1 MNPLSPINP
10 QVIREG
16 LMVELNKEN
25 AEKYDFDLKNAL
37 TWSRNNEL
45 MHELFVK
52 AGYDRNSTTNRAFVS
67 KYYTELIILKRG
79 ITHMSSQLHDFKN
92 LKHLD
97 VSYNNIRHVCYLPE
111 NLEEFIAQ
119 KNQIVTIS
127 RNVKLDSLKY
137 INLSCNPLHDRSL
150 ENINSSFPNLK
161 CLDLSYGHL
170 SNVQYTLALLILMK
184 KLRMLYLLGNPF
196 TLLRGY
202 VELIKSEVPNIKY
215 LDGKLT
221 KLEKDAG
228 QDNVIKTYG
237 DLLKQQQDTIE
248 AAKNPEVGQ
257 VGENKA
263 SASRSDVLSS
273 RSSKDAYNRRLTNM
287 LKRGGSNNEFGSEL
301 MSHGDFKFDI
311 NLSVRTL
318 EGVKSVNLDDPDV
331 PEDPENPNPN
341 KKESK
346 FWFDFNMFDQR
357 FSSKFEPV
365 AHSKTMKQE
374 KDDTLSNLD
383 FAWTQQFTF
392 ELTAELYKNIM
403 KGFYIEVWQ
412 SQPHKEVIDETDE
425 AAEPQIIIKEELL
438 GFVIVNLDDFIGN
451 SSLTTLRKKLPI
463 FEEKELLRYPNAYWP
478 DKKETELIEKNAA
491 AIEKI
496 RKDKQPVVKE
506 EIVGADK
513 VLKGKDAKKAPGKPA
528 PSKAPPKGKDAK
540 PVEETPAVAQLDWAE
555 DGRNVIAVKGDH
567 LGRKEFADDLK
578 FFVAAKPVL
587 AVQVTFG

>member
-1 MNPLSPINP
+1 
-10 QVIREG
+10 
-16 LMVELNKEN
+16 
-25 AEKYDFDLKNAL
+25 
-37 TWSRNNEL
+37 
-45 MHELFVK
+45 
-52 AGYDRNSTTNRAFVS
+52 
-67 KYYTELIILKRG
+67 
-79 ITHMSSQLHDFKN
+79 
-92 LKHLD
+92 
-97 VSYNNIRHVCYLPE
+97 
-111 NLEEFIAQ
+111 
-119 KNQIVTIS
+119 
-127 RNVKLDSLKY
+127 
-137 INLSCNPLHDRSL
+137 
-150 ENINSSFPNLK
+150 
-161 CLDLSYGHL
+161 
-170 SNVQYTLALLILMK
+170 
-184 KLRMLYLLGNPF
+184 MLYLLGNPF

-263 SASRSDVLSS
+263 SASRSEVLSS

-287 LKRGGSNNEFGSEL
+287 LKQGGSHNEFGAEL

-331 PEDPENPNPN
+331 PEDPQNPNPN
-341 KKESK
+341 KMESK
-346 FWFDFNMFDQR
+346 FWFAFNMFDQR
-357 FSSKFEPV
+357 FSSKDEPV
-365 AHSKTMKQE
+365 THSKTMKQE

-412 SQPHKEVIDETDE
+412 SQPHKEVIDETEE
-425 AAEPQIIIKEELL
+425 AAEPQIIIKEEFL

-463 FEEKELLRYPNAYWP
+463 FEEKELLKYPNAYWP

-496 RKDKQPVVKE
+496 RTDKMPVVKE
-506 EIVGADK
+506 EVVAGDK
-513 VLKGKDAKKAPGKPA
+513 AAKGKDAKKAPGKPA
-528 PSKAPPKGKDAK
+528 PGKAPAKGKDAK

-555 DGRNVIAVKGDH
+555 DGRNVIAVKGDY